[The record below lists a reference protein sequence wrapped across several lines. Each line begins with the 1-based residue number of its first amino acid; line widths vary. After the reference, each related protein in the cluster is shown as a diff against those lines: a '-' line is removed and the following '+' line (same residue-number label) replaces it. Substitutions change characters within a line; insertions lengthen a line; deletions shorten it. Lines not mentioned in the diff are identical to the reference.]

1 MVFRQ
6 VHVRNHLPIEATL
19 MRLAGKRALVTGAAS
34 GIGAATAERFA
45 AEGAAVAIADLNSA
59 GADEHASAICD
70 RGGRALGIA
79 ADVGDEESVAAMMD
93 RAWEALG
100 GVDILV
106 NNAAIPTM
114 GTVETLAGDE
124 WDRVIDLDLSSI
136 YRVSRAA
143 WPRFVEAGGGAI
155 LSTASVAGI
164 IGMAGQHGYSAAKAG
179 VVMLTKCMA
188 LDGAAHGIRANCVCP
203 GFVET
208 PMVLTYFEAQDDPV
222 ASRAAVDAAHP
233 LGRIG
238 QPDEIAGAFLYLA
251 SDEARWVT
259 GTALVIDG
267 GLTAGLPPG

>member
-1 MVFRQ
+1 
-6 VHVRNHLPIEATL
+6 
-19 MRLAGKRALVTGAAS
+19 MRLAGKRALVTGGAS

-59 GADEHASAICD
+59 GADERASAIRD

-79 ADVGDEESVAAMMD
+79 ADVGDEESVAAMME

-106 NNAAIPTM
+106 NNAAIPTI
-114 GTVETLAGDE
+114 GTVETLAADE

-143 WPRFVEAGGGAI
+143 WPRFVEAGGGTI
-155 LSTASVAGI
+155 LNTASAAGI
-164 IGMAGQHGYSAAKAG
+164 IGMPGQHGYSAAKAG

-203 GFVET
+203 GFVAT

-222 ASRAAVDAAHP
+222 ASRVAVDAAHP

-267 GLTAGLPPG
+267 GLTAGLSPG

>member
-1 MVFRQ
+1 
-6 VHVRNHLPIEATL
+6 
-19 MRLAGKRALVTGAAS
+19 MRLAGKRALVTGGAS

-59 GADEHASAICD
+59 GADERASAIRD

-79 ADVGDEESVAAMMD
+79 ADVGDEDSVAAMMD

-143 WPRFVEAGGGAI
+143 WPRFVEAGGGTI

>member
-1 MVFRQ
+1 
-6 VHVRNHLPIEATL
+6 
-19 MRLAGKRALVTGAAS
+19 MRLTGKRALVTGGAS

-59 GADEHASAICD
+59 GAERHAAAIGD
-70 RGGRALGIA
+70 RGGTAVALA
-79 ADVGDEESVAAMMD
+79 ADVGDEASVAAMTE

-106 NNAAIPTM
+106 NNAAIPM
-114 GTVETLAGDE
+114 IGTVEILAGEE
-124 WDRVIDLDLSSI
+124 WDRVLDLDLSSI
-136 YRVSRAA
+136 YRASRAI
-143 WPRFVEAGGGAI
+143 WPRFVEAGGGTI
-155 LSTASVAGI
+155 LNTASVAGV

-208 PMVLTYFEAQDDPV
+208 PMVNEYFDAQDDPA
-222 ASRAAVDAAHP
+222 ASRAAVNAAHP
-233 LGRIG
+233 LGRMG
-238 QPDEIAGAFLYLA
+238 QPDEIASAFLYLA

>member
-1 MVFRQ
+1 
-6 VHVRNHLPIEATL
+6 

-45 AEGAAVAIADLNSA
+45 AEGAAIAIADIDAA
-59 GADEHASAICD
+59 GAEAQAAAI
-70 RGGRALGIA
+70 RAGGGNAIGFA
-79 ADVGDEESVAAMMD
+79 ADVGDDRSVAAMVD

-106 NNAAIPTM
+106 NNAAIPTI
-114 GTVETLAGDE
+114 GTVETLAADE
-124 WDRVIDLDLSSI
+124 WDRVLDLDLSSI
-136 YRVSRAA
+136 YRVSHAI
-143 WPRFVEAGGGAI
+143 WPRYVEAGGGTI
-155 LSTASVAGI
+155 LNTASVAGI
-164 IGMAGQHGYSAAKAG
+164 VGMAGQHGYSAAKAG

-188 LDGAAHGIRANCVCP
+188 LDGATHGIRANCVCP

-222 ASRAAVDAAHP
+222 ASRAAVEAAHP
-233 LGRIG
+233 LGRMG
-238 QPDEIAGAFLYLA
+238 QPAEIAAAFLYLA

>member
-1 MVFRQ
+1 
-6 VHVRNHLPIEATL
+6 
-19 MRLAGKRALVTGAAS
+19 MRLAGKRALVTGGAS

-45 AEGAAVAIADLNSA
+45 AEGATVAIADLDGPGTDRQVA
-59 GADEHASAICD
+59 AIRT
-70 RGGRALGIA
+70 RGGDVVGIV
-79 ADVGDEESVAAMMD
+79 ADVGDDASVAAMTE

-106 NNAAIPTM
+106 NNAAIPM
-114 GTVETLAGDE
+114 IGTVETLAADD
-124 WDRVIDLDLSSI
+124 WDRVLDLDLSSI
-136 YRVSRAA
+136 YRASRAA
-143 WPRFVEAGGGAI
+143 WPRFVEAGGGTI
-155 LSTASVAGI
+155 LNTASVAGV

-208 PMVLTYFEAQDDPV
+208 PMVNDYFDAQDDPA
-222 ASRAAVDAAHP
+222 ASRAAVNAAHP
-233 LGRIG
+233 LGRMG
-238 QPDEIAGAFLYLA
+238 QPDEIAAAFLYLA
-251 SDEARWVT
+251 SDDARWVT

>member
-1 MVFRQ
+1 
-6 VHVRNHLPIEATL
+6 
-19 MRLAGKRALVTGAAS
+19 MRLAGKRALVTGGAS

-45 AEGAAVAIADLNSA
+45 AEGATVAIADLNGA
-59 GADEHASAICD
+59 GAESHAAAI
-70 RGGRALGIA
+70 RAQGGTAISLV
-79 ADVGDEESVAAMMD
+79 ADVGDDASVAAMTD
-93 RAWEALG
+93 HAWEALG

-106 NNAAIPTM
+106 NNAAIPTI
-114 GTVETLAGDE
+114 GTVETLAADE

-136 YRVSRAA
+136 YRASRAI
-143 WPRFVEAGGGAI
+143 WPRFVEAGGGTI
-155 LSTASVAGI
+155 LNTASVAGV

-188 LDGAAHGIRANCVCP
+188 LDGAADGIRANCVCP

-208 PMVLTYFEAQDDPV
+208 PMVNEYFDAQDDPA
-222 ASRAAVDAAHP
+222 ASREAVNTAHP
-233 LGRIG
+233 LGRMG
-238 QPDEIAGAFLYLA
+238 QPDEIASAFLYLA